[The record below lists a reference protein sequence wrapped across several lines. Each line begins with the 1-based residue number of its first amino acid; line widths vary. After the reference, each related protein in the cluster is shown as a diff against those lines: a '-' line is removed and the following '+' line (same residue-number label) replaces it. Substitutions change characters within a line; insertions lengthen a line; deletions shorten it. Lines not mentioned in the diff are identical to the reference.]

1 MTTVGQDV
9 TVRPASA
16 ADRPS
21 VLALLEASLGWESD
35 DRHADFF
42 VWKHEQN
49 PFGRSPAWLAMDR
62 EGELLGFRTFLR
74 WEFTQGS
81 AVVCAARAVDTAT
94 RPNAQRRGI
103 FSRLTTTALE
113 SLVRDEVAF
122 IFNTPN
128 PQSLPGYLRMGWQRV
143 GRLPV
148 RARTPSVRRW
158 TRLVGAR
165 RPADKWSLLT
175 GAGVPASD
183 ALADTASVARLLAG
197 LDHAEGLRTRAGVE
211 YLRWRYGFPALRYRI
226 VTAGPTVEDGA
237 AVFRFRRR
245 GTAVEAVICDL
256 LVPGGDR
263 RLGGELCRRVLE
275 VAGADY
281 ALCLGRPR
289 ATGFVPLPGQGPMLT
304 WRALRDMASPSLHD
318 WDLSLGDVELF

>member
-21 VLALLEASLGWESD
+21 VLALLEASLGWEPD

-42 VWKHEQN
+42 VWKHEQS
-49 PFGRSPAWLAMDR
+49 PFGPSPAWLAVDR
-62 EGELLGFRTFLR
+62 EGRLLGFRTFLR

-81 AVVCAARAVDTAT
+81 AVVRAARAVDTAT
-94 RPNAQRRGI
+94 RPDAQGRGI
-103 FSRLTTTALE
+103 FSRLTTTAIE

-128 PQSLPGYLRMGWQRV
+128 RQSLPGYLRMGWQRI
-143 GRLPV
+143 GRLPI

-183 ALADTASVARLLAG
+183 ALADTDSVARLLAVVG
-197 LDHAEGLRTRAGVE
+197 QTEGLRTRAGVE

-256 LVPGGDR
+256 LVPGEDR
-263 RLGGELCRRVLE
+263 TLGGELCRRVLE

-289 ATGFVPLPGQGPMLT
+289 ARGFLPLPRQGPMLT
-304 WRALRDMASPSLHD
+304 WRALRDMPRPSLHE

>member
-1 MTTVGQDV
+1 MTTVEQDV
-9 TVRPASA
+9 TVRPAA
-16 ADRPS
+16 AEDRPS

-35 DRHADFF
+35 DRHAAFF
-42 VWKHEQN
+42 SWKHEQS
-49 PFGRSPAWLAMDR
+49 PFGPSPAWVAMDP
-62 EGELLGFRTFLR
+62 EGQLLGFRTFLR
-74 WEFTQGS
+74 WEFAQGS
-81 AVVCAARAVDTAT
+81 AVVRAARAVDTAT
-94 RPNAQRRGI
+94 RPDVQGRGI
-103 FSRLTTTALE
+103 FSRLTTTAIE
-113 SLVRDEVAF
+113 GLVRDEVAF
-122 IFNTPN
+122 VFNTPN
-128 PQSLPGYLRMGWQRV
+128 QQSLPGYLSMGWQRV
-143 GRLPV
+143 GRLPI
-148 RARTPSVRRW
+148 RARSPSMRRW

-183 ALADTASVARLLAG
+183 AFADTDSVARLLAG
-197 LDHAEGLRTRAGVE
+197 LDHTEGLRTRVGVE

-226 VTAGPTVEDGA
+226 VTAGPTVEDGT

-256 LVPGGDR
+256 LVPGEDR

-289 ATGFVPLPGQGPMLT
+289 ARGFLPLPGQGPMLT
-304 WRALRDMASPSLHD
+304 WRALTDTARPSLHE